1 MREFK
6 TIEEWLDYN
15 LSIKHLKSFYTTAI
29 TNTIPNVTLKDVY
42 LKCEE
47 YRKQGR
53 LTTAYEL
60 RCPECAE
67 IIGTYDS
74 IINTSENNICTKC
87 GCEDIDIFNNSIV
100 LYKFIRKE
108 KL

>member
-15 LSIKHLKSFYTTAI
+15 LTIKHIISFYTTAI
-29 TNTIPNVTLKDVY
+29 TNSVPNVTLKDVY

-47 YRKQGR
+47 YRKQGK
-53 LTTAYEL
+53 LAVAYEL

-67 IIGTYDS
+67 IIGIYDS
-74 IINTSENNICTKC
+74 IINTSENNTCPKC
-87 GCEDIDIFNNSIV
+87 GSEDIDIFYNSIV
-100 LYKFIRKE
+100 LYKFIRKD
-108 KL
+108 K